1 MSNRKGSKALPGG
14 TEKANKGTVY
24 EASSAYL
31 FVASLPY
38 QSFFETIKSAEKEI
52 TAELQLRSDQ
62 GFQYTSHGYF
72 KLTQSYNIIP
82 SMPSPVT
89 PLDNACAENF
99 FSTLK
104 SDLLRRLN
112 PESMENARTL
122 IDDYIHFCNFE
133 RIQLKAKLTP
143 FEKR

>member
-52 TAELQLRSDQ
+52 TAELQLHSDQ

-82 SMPSPVT
+82 SSQVP
-89 PLDNACAENF
+89 
-99 FSTLK
+99 
-104 SDLLRRLN
+104 
-112 PESMENARTL
+112 
-122 IDDYIHFCNFE
+122 
-133 RIQLKAKLTP
+133 
-143 FEKR
+143 